1 MELYITGAGVSS
13 DSGIPTFRGSD
24 GFWTIGSKNYTPQEM
39 ATRTMYKNNPGQ
51 FLLWYYKR
59 FIKYRNAKPN
69 KVHEYLIDKYLIT
82 QNIDGLDFKAGN
94 KNYIAIHGNLHK
106 ITLYH
111 DQNDVVEVQ
120 NAPWDHIEKECP
132 DINDNTKLK
141 SILLDA
147 FKVYRK
153 RIQEA
158 ESNNG
163 RWFNVTYQW
172 GGGDSLDRERI
183 RDIIL
188 EQPQFTWSF

>member
-59 FIKYRNAKPN
+59 FVKYRNAKPN
-69 KVHEYLIDKYLIT
+69 KVHEYLVDKYLIT

-106 ITLYH
+106 TTLYH
-111 DQNDVVEVQ
+111 DQNDIVEIQ
-120 NAPWDHIEKECP
+120 DAPWDLIEKECP
-132 DINDNTKLK
+132 DIRSEEHTSELQ
-141 SILLDA
+141 SH
-147 FKVYRK
+147 
-153 RIQEA
+153 
-158 ESNNG
+158 S
-163 RWFNVTYQW
+163 
-172 GGGDSLDRERI
+172 
-183 RDIIL
+183 
-188 EQPQFTWSF
+188 